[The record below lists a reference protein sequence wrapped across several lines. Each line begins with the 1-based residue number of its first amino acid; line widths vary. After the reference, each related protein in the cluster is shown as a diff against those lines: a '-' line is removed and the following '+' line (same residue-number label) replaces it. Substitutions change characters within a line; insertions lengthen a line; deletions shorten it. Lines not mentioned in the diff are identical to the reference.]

1 MSAMIS
7 LNRLQ
12 DAKTLKIN
20 QNVNVN
26 VQKEKL
32 VSYGDTKPTIS
43 KDEYDKLAKEN
54 QVLKLVIEL
63 MKDNPIK
70 YNGYII
76 TDDIKLMTFI
86 KLLTNADDVQLDV
99 EDIGEG
105 CCTGNIYRKVNAIY
119 VVKGNETK
127 NLKYD
132 YSSVMKELK
141 DINISTKYVW

>member
-1 MSAMIS
+1 MIS